1 MTCRELIAILSKID
15 PDSEVKIVEGN
26 SPDGKGNVLSPV
38 IDVAYDEFTVLY
50 PGAPEPPAS

>member
-1 MTCRELIAILSKID
+1 MTVRQLIEKLSQID

-50 PGAPEPPAS
+50 PGVPEQPN